1 MIRAAIAFRNA
12 GYGTPVLV
20 GREDR
25 IRATVSALGIPFPD
39 GIEIRNARLSADS
52 NRRYA
57 EFLYARRQREGFLFR
72 DCQRLVNTR
81 PQRLRRLH
89 AGDRRRGRAGHRR
102 HPLLLGGAG
111 GHPHRDRPGAGQ
123 VLFGLTLML
132 ARVSGTVFIADTA
145 IHERPGA
152 AALADIAIAVRRRR
166 AAPRARAARRL
177 PVLLHLR
184 RPQGLH
190 PRLHPRGGEAARRA
204 RRRFRVRRRDGGRRR
219 ARPRRCGR
227 TSTRSAASPARPTC
241 W

>member
-25 IRATVSALGIPFPD
+25 IQATV
-39 GIEIRNARLSADS
+39 ARA
-52 NRRYA
+52 
-57 EFLYARRQREGFLFR
+57 
-72 DCQRLVNTR
+72 
-81 PQRLRRLH
+81 
-89 AGDRRRGRAGHRR
+89 R
-102 HPLLLGGAG
+102 HPAARTASRSTTRACPTATGATPSSSTPAASARASCSATASAWSTRTATSSPPAWWRPAMPTRWSPARPASYSVALEGVRTAIDPAPGG
-111 GHPHRDRPGAGQ
+111 

-132 ARVSGTVFIADTA
+132 ARVSGTVFVADTA
-145 IHERPGA
+145 IHERPGRRDA
-152 AALADIAIAVRRRR
+152 GRDRHPVRRRG

-184 RPQGLH
+184 RSQGLH

-219 ARPRRCGR
+219 ARPGAAGAA
-227 TSTRSAASPARPTC
+227 STPSAA
-241 W
+241 